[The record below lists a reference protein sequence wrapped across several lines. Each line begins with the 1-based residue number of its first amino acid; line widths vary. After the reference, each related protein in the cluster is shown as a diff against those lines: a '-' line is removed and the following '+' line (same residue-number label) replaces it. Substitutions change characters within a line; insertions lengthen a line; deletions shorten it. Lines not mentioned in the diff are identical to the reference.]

1 MNKKISLWSFQ
12 PINVVEQLN
21 QGETFICDPKQS
33 ELLQLEK
40 DTPHQDFHRS
50 YKWIS
55 EKLSQKYKKPDNV
68 SFPIWSWYKTYG
80 KHKKPDL
87 RQFSMYDNNYSL
99 IELSYN
105 ENEVLLSNFDLW
117 HSVLNNSYCAI
128 TTTGEEES
136 LYTESQKYFD
146 ELLFN
151 SSQKQIEKS
160 WESIFNID
168 KKENNSFIQACTW
181 FIKPENVV
189 KIHKINR
196 Y

>member
-1 MNKKISLWSFQ
+1 MNKKVSLWSFQ
-12 PINVVEQLN
+12 PVNVVEQLKR
-21 QGETFICDPKQS
+21 GETFICNPEKS
-33 ELLQLEK
+33 ELLQSEQG
-40 DTPHQDFHRS
+40 TPYQDFHRS
-50 YKWIS
+50 YEWIS
-55 EKLSQKYKKPDNV
+55 EKLSQKFEKPDNV

-80 KHKKPDL
+80 KYEKPDL

-117 HSVLNNSYCAI
+117 HNVINNSYCAV
-128 TTTGEEES
+128 TTIEEEES

-151 SSQKQIEKS
+151 SSQKQIEES
-160 WESIFNID
+160 WESIFNIE
-168 KKENNSFIQACTW
+168 KEENNSFIQACTW
-181 FIKPENVV
+181 LIKPENVV

-196 Y
+196 